1 MSELAA
7 RKWYHWYAPTDTPEE
22 KKLILKLDLLL
33 VPYAFVLYWVKYVD
47 QTNISKLHLLLPVV
61 SCADLIR

>member
-1 MSELAA
+1 MSEPPA
-7 RKWYHWYAPTDTPEE
+7 RKWYHWYSPTDTPEE

-47 QTNISKLHLLLPVV
+47 QTNISTYNTILRQGTH
-61 SCADLIR
+61 

>member
-1 MSELAA
+1 MSELAV

-33 VPYAFVLYWVKYVD
+33 MPYAFVLYWVKYVD
-47 QTNISKLHLLLPVV
+47 QTNISELNLLLPVV